1 MGPKPPE
8 TSGDLSK
15 VTQLISG
22 RVGARTRNWSRDF
35 STILHLHLR
44 IRSGKGSG

>member
-15 VTQLISG
+15 VTQLVSG
-22 RVGARTRNWSRDF
+22 RVEARTRNWSRDF
-35 STILHLHLR
+35 FHYS
-44 IRSGKGSG
+44 SSAFKNKEW